1 MSTGSGNMVGC
12 LRLSVNPNTEI
23 AAGIT
28 LDLRLMS
35 RMSWSAGYAV
45 CGSDLLS
52 FRVRSEYSVQLS
64 LSYLPEKNFLKMC
77 CRVGK
82 TVRHAILYCT

>member
-1 MSTGSGNMVGC
+1 MSTGSGNLVGC
-12 LRLSVNPNTEI
+12 LGLSVNPNTEI
-23 AAGIT
+23 AAAIT

-35 RMSWSAGYAV
+35 RMSWSAGYAL

-64 LSYLPEKNFLKMC
+64 LSDLPGEELLKD
-77 CRVGK
+77 V
-82 TVRHAILYCT
+82 L